1 MQGCIHEGLGWG
13 QHPGAREVTSKC
25 ITHVGCFWHPQP
37 TTTPTGGSLK
47 KLILR
52 FSAYQR
58 ASEVMLERKPCKST
72 WSWVETRTRN
82 KRVVFSDVFVY
93 QISTYVLS
101 TLSKTSQ
108 NASETKIWLWQ
119 NEELVSQSPFFGVG
133 QVMLVSGR
141 VIQGFDPPR
150 TDPTWSTVMDWFSG
164 NQLNSKNYIQILEC
178 YWTTSISW
186 KVRPGFCGSY
196 VVYLRS
202 RLSYL
207 SCFKGHFSFWE
218 VWGIQ
223 FNPWAHRVGSHDLF
237 RIFVKGSPHYTFPYL
252 WTSVN
257 LPYTNDA
264 RMNLVTDGKDSLYVV
279 FYLGTPGIISSWW
292 FQMVYFFTPKFWAN
306 DPIWRAYFSIGLV
319 QRPTSYYR

>member
-1 MQGCIHEGLGWG
+1 MWVVFGILNL
-13 QHPGAREVTSKC
+13 
-25 ITHVGCFWHPQP
+25 
-37 TTTPTGGSLK
+37 TGGSLK

-141 VIQGFDPPR
+141 VIQGFDPPP
-150 TDPTWSTVMDWFSG
+150 D
-164 NQLNSKNYIQILEC
+164 
-178 YWTTSISW
+178 
-186 KVRPGFCGSY
+186 RP
-196 VVYLRS
+196 
-202 RLSYL
+202 
-207 SCFKGHFSFWE
+207 H
-218 VWGIQ
+218 I
-223 FNPWAHRVGSHDLF
+223 
-237 RIFVKGSPHYTFPYL
+237 
-252 WTSVN
+252 VN
-257 LPYTNDA
+257 CD
-264 RMNLVTDGKDSLYVV
+264 
-279 FYLGTPGIISSWW
+279 
-292 FQMVYFFTPKFWAN
+292 
-306 DPIWRAYFSIGLV
+306 GLV
-319 QRPTSYYR
+319 FGKPTQLQKLHTNFGVLLDNQYFMESKAGFLWFICCLP

>member
-1 MQGCIHEGLGWG
+1 MWVVFGILNLQL
-13 QHPGAREVTSKC
+13 
-25 ITHVGCFWHPQP
+25 
-37 TTTPTGGSLK
+37 TGGSLK

-141 VIQGFDPPR
+141 VIQGFDPPG
-150 TDPTWSTVMDWFSG
+150 PTPHG
-164 NQLNSKNYIQILEC
+164 QLWWIGFRETNS
-178 YWTTSISW
+178 
-186 KVRPGFCGSY
+186 
-196 VVYLRS
+196 
-202 RLSYL
+202 
-207 SCFKGHFSFWE
+207 
-218 VWGIQ
+218 
-223 FNPWAHRVGSHDLF
+223 
-237 RIFVKGSPHYTFPYL
+237 
-252 WTSVN
+252 
-257 LPYTNDA
+257 
-264 RMNLVTDGKDSLYVV
+264 
-279 FYLGTPGIISSWW
+279 
-292 FQMVYFFTPKFWAN
+292 TPKITYKFWSA
-306 DPIWRAYFSIGLV
+306 IGQPV
-319 QRPTSYYR
+319 FHGK